1 MENKYHKYHL
11 EKYNGRG
18 TRHECPKCHDKH
30 SFTYFVDET
39 GAFLD
44 PSVGRCD
51 HESSCGYIYT
61 PKDWF
66 KDHPQLT
73 DRNTAPRHRP
83 SLPAI
88 PRPRPD
94 YIVPEL
100 VSRSCST
107 RSGLYKFLSTLIS
120 SETLARVWRDY
131 CIGATKDEGVIYW
144 QIDRENRVRTGK
156 VIKYDPETGHRIKGG
171 PSSCDCNWIHAIL
184 KRRGDVSK
192 DFSLVQCLFGE
203 HLLNLH
209 PDRVVAL
216 VEAEKTA
223 VVGACIFPQYVWIAT
238 GGKSQLA
245 PEKMKVLEGRRVF
258 AFPDVD
264 AFQDWSDAAKGLA
277 RHGIS
282 MKVADVLERRA
293 SDEDRAAKIDIA
305 DWILRELERH
315 PEKDFIFQRLVK
327 QNPDFEKFFNDF
339 DLEVVS

>member
-1 MENKYHKYHL
+1 MENRFHKYHL

-18 TRHECPKCHDKH
+18 SRHECPNCHDKH

-83 SLPAI
+83 SLPPKPI
-88 PRPRPD
+88 TQPD
-94 YIVPEL
+94 YINVDF
-100 VSRSCST
+100 VKRSCSYG
-107 RSGLYKFLSTLIS
+107 SNLYRFLSTLIS
-120 SETLARVWRDY
+120 AKTLSRVWREY
-131 CIGATKDEGVIYW
+131 SVGATKDERIIYW
-144 QIDRENRVRTGK
+144 QIDKDYRVRTGK
-156 VIKYDPETGHRIKGG
+156 VMKYDPKSGHRIKNGA
-171 PSSCDCNWIHAIL
+171 SFDWIHAIL
-184 KRRGDVSK
+184 KRRGDVPK
-192 DFSLVQCLFGE
+192 EFNMVQCLFGE
-203 HLLNLH
+203 HLLNEN
-209 PDRVVAL
+209 PEKVIAL
-216 VEAEKTA
+216 VESEKTA
-223 VVGACIFPQYVWIAT
+223 LVGACIFPQYVWIGT
-238 GGKSQLA
+238 GGKSQLNL
-245 PEKMKVLEGRRVF
+245 EKMKALEGRRVY

-264 AFQDWSDAAKGLA
+264 AFQDWSDAAIELA

-315 PEKDFIFQRLVK
+315 PERDFILQRLVK
-327 QNPDFEKFFNDF
+327 QNPGFEKFFNDF
-339 DLEVVS
+339 DLDVVS